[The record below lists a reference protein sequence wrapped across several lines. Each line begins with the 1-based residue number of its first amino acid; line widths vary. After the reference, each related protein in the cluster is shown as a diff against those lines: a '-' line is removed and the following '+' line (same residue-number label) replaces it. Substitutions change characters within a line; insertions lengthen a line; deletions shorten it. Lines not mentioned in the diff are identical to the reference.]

1 MDLTS
6 NEYDRLVKIELEA
19 AEALAG
25 LAQFPATKDVSGG
38 SESVAERVKDESNE
52 GNSSFDDLPSNSY
65 EICLVF
71 LANKQVATNFMV
83 KKPEKS
89 GILTAKSA
97 KDKPIT
103 ELRLNPAYPTNCASS
118 GRKSRQNL
126 TEAEMEARKTR
137 RVLANRE
144 SARQTIRRRQE
155 KDTASKHYDS
165 LKAKNEC
172 LKAQMKIMN
181 NEAKE
186 TREESITTNEP
197 AISASSTNSPFFNYV
212 QPSFLPFVWPNSVQL
227 QCGPPAGIVLPSHI
241 PISPANANKPDSS
254 SCEEGSSMTMNGPGT
269 PLYLLPYPWLFTLPQ
284 SSSNENRPHSFNLND
299 KPKESCEC
307 QQFFPE
313 KVKSETPPNNG
324 FPPDGGGR
332 PTTNAV
338 SCEDLLIE
346 HDDTNT
352 VGDNKQVV
360 GEIHQVPV
368 VCSGKR
374 LCDTAAAAEARKRR
388 KQLTRLKNHV
398 HCRQLRMH

>member
-1 MDLTS
+1 MDLKS
-6 NEYDRLVKIELEA
+6 NEYDRLGKIELEA

-25 LAQFPATKDVSGG
+25 LAQFPATEAVSWG
-38 SESVAERVKDESNE
+38 SESVAERAKDESNE
-52 GNSSFDDLPSNSY
+52 GNSSFDNLPSNSY
-65 EICLVF
+65 EICSVF
-71 LANKQVATNFMV
+71 LANKQVATSFKV

-89 GILTAKSA
+89 GVLTAKSA

-103 ELRLNPAYPTNCASS
+103 ELRLNPAYTTNCASS

-126 TEAEMEARKTR
+126 TEAEMEARKIR

-172 LKAQMKIMN
+172 LKAQ
-181 NEAKE
+181 
-186 TREESITTNEP
+186 
-197 AISASSTNSPFFNYV
+197 
-212 QPSFLPFVWPNSVQL
+212 
-227 QCGPPAGIVLPSHI
+227 CGPPAGIVLPSHI
-241 PISPANANKPDSS
+241 PISQANANKPDSS
-254 SCEEGSSMTMNGPGT
+254 FCEEGSSMTINGPGT

-313 KVKSETPPNNG
+313 KVKSETPPNTG

-332 PTTNAV
+332 PTTNPV

-352 VGDNKQVV
+352 VGDDKQVV
-360 GEIHQVPV
+360 GDIHKIHQVPV

-374 LCDTAAAAEARKRR
+374 LCDTAAAAEARKKR